1 MSIISI
7 KKLGDE
13 SFLLKMKDKKSFDV
27 LVETIKGNFGYSFN
41 QGLQLNADILEIVIA
56 GVSEENLKRH
66 LAVVSF

>member
-7 KKLGDE
+7 EKLGDE

-41 QGLQLNADILEIVIA
+41 QNLQLNADLLEIGIS

-66 LAVVSF
+66 LEVVKF

>member
-41 QGLQLNADILEIVIA
+41 RLLRVD
-56 GVSEENLKRH
+56 R
-66 LAVVSF
+66 